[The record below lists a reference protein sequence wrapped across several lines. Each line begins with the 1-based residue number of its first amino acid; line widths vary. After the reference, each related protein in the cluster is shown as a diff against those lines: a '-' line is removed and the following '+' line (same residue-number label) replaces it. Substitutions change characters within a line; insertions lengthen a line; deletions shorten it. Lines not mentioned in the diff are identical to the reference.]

1 MSDRHWDTAFDQA
14 DIDLLGS
21 AFAKACQLV
30 ANDRVLSALDPS
42 DVRKGL
48 ARSIMAM
55 ESEGERNPARLAD
68 LAIARLRQREQVA
81 RSAHNV
87 AAKSGFSGQAA

>member
-21 AFAKACQLV
+21 AFAKACRLV
-30 ANDRVLSALDPS
+30 ANDRELSSLDPS

-55 ESEGERNPARLAD
+55 ECDGERDPAALAD
-68 LAIARLRQREQVA
+68 NAVARLRQREQIMRSARNMAA
-81 RSAHNV
+81 RSRRPDK
-87 AAKSGFSGQAA
+87 AA